1 MFWSVSCKWWTKDT
15 VALVTGGNK
24 GIGLA
29 AVKQLAQ
36 HGLTVVLTAR
46 DEKLGTAAVE
56 NLKSEGIESVHFHP
70 LDVTSSESVE
80 KLASWLKPKFGGIDI
95 LVSFPILVHIV
106 QIL

>member
-1 MFWSVSCKWWTKDT
+1 MSVSCRWWTKDT

-24 GIGLA
+24 GIGFA

-56 NLKSEGIESVHFHP
+56 TLKSEGIDSVHFHP

-95 LVSFPILVHIV
+95 LVSFLILVHII